1 MMRLFLQKRGQE
13 TEAELLNAFSSR
25 LTLSETKEQVETQ
38 VRDLLDSLSGL
49 SLDSACEDDS
59 AVKPSSSIN
68 SSSCI
73 VRSNSGMNIFPNPH
87 LPSCSPP
94 PCSFV
99 PSISHSPGGTFP
111 NGQ

>member
-13 TEAELLNAFSSR
+13 TEAELLSAFSSR

-49 SLDSACEDDS
+49 SLDTASEDKNS
-59 AVKPSSSIN
+59 LNPTSSTN
-68 SSSCI
+68 SNSI
-73 VRSNSGMNIFPNPH
+73 VRSTSGMNVFSH
-87 LPSCSPP
+87 THFLPSSPP

-99 PSISHSPGGTFP
+99 PSTSQSMNGTFP